1 MAASKSRPLIR
12 RLISGY
18 LKPQWPRVLAAFV
31 CMAAAAA
38 ATGAMAR
45 IMEPIIDSVFADRD
59 RDMLMPIALAVL
71 AIFLVKGFASYGQA
85 VLMADVGRNIIAR
98 LQSQMFGTVVRADL
112 ATFHATASGHLVSRF
127 TFDVQQ
133 LYEAVSKAIT
143 GIGKDTLTLIAL
155 IAVMV
160 SIDPLLSVIALVIFP
175 AALFPIIKLG
185 RHIRKVTRKTQD
197 EFGLLTSRL
206 SQVFQGIRH
215 VKAYGAEDR
224 EADRMDAVIHK
235 VASLFRKSARISS
248 ASHPIMESLGGIAI
262 VAVIL
267 YGGNAVI
274 SGERTT
280 GSFFAF
286 ITALL
291 LAYEPAKKIARL
303 NSTLQQGAAAA
314 MRVFETIDAKP
325 TIVDDPNAPDLALAD
340 KDGPGGQ
347 IEFSAVHFH
356 YDHQAPALH
365 GVNLTVPAG
374 HTVGIVGPSGA
385 GKSTVLNL
393 IPRFYDVS
401 AGSVSIDGQ
410 DVREVTLSSVRGSIA
425 LVSQEVTLFDDT
437 VAENIAFGRPDASK
451 SEIEDAAR
459 IAAAHEFI
467 EALPDG
473 YDTVIGEHG
482 VRLSGGQRQ
491 RLSIARAM
499 LKNAPILLLDEATS
513 ALDTESEA
521 QVQDALQR
529 LMAGRTTLVIA
540 HRLST
545 VRNADHIYVMEGGKV
560 TEEGT
565 HERLV
570 ARGGRYAR
578 LWSLQTAGRDEDQD
592 ARVVRLAGG

>member
-1 MAASKSRPLIR
+1 MADTNTPSTVPAPGETRPLIK
-12 RLISGY
+12 RLITGY
-18 LKPQWPRVLAAFV
+18 MRPQWPRILAAFI
-31 CMAAAAA
+31 CMALAAA

-45 IMEPIIDSVFADRD
+45 IMEPIIDTVFAERD
-59 RDMLMPIALAVL
+59 RTMLLPIALAVL
-71 AIFLVKGFASYGQA
+71 AIFVVKGLASYGQA

-98 LQSQMFGTVVRADL
+98 LQSQMFSTVVRADL
-112 ATFHATASGHLVSRF
+112 AAFHATASGRLVSRF

-143 GIGKDTLTLIAL
+143 GIGKDALTLIAL
-155 IAVMV
+155 VAVMI
-160 SIDPLLSVIALVIFP
+160 SIDPLLSLVALVIFP
-175 AALFPIIKLG
+175 AAFIPIIRLG

-197 EFGLLTSRL
+197 EYGLLTARL
-206 SQVFQGIRH
+206 SQIFQGIRH

-224 EADRMDAVIHK
+224 EAERTDAVINK
-235 VASLFRKSARISS
+235 VATLYRKTARIAS

-303 NSTLQQGAAAA
+303 NSTLQQGVAAAQ
-314 MRVFETIDAKP
+314 RVFETIDSQPAI
-325 TIVDDPNAPDLALAD
+325 TDAPGAPALIIDNKA
-340 KDGPGGQ
+340 GPAGRIDFQG
-347 IEFSAVHFH
+347 VHFH
-356 YDHQAPALH
+356 YGHEAPALH
-365 GVNLTVPAG
+365 GIDLTVPAG
-374 HTVGIVGPSGA
+374 QTVGIVGPSGA

-401 AGSVSIDGQ
+401 AGSVRIDGH
-410 DVREVTLSSVRGSIA
+410 DVREVTLASLREAIA

-437 VAENIAFGRPDASK
+437 VSENIAFGRPEASQA
-451 SEIEDAAR
+451 EVEDAAR
-459 IAAAHEFI
+459 IAAAHDFI
-467 EALPDG
+467 QALPEG

-521 QVQDALQR
+521 QVQDALTR
-529 LMAGRTTLVIA
+529 LMAGRT
-540 HRLST
+540 
-545 VRNADHIYVMEGGKV
+545 
-560 TEEGT
+560 
-565 HERLV
+565 
-570 ARGGRYAR
+570 
-578 LWSLQTAGRDEDQD
+578 
-592 ARVVRLAGG
+592 